1 MHNLKVI
8 SEVLFG
14 DLIEDNTLGDHLSKT
29 SIYKRILLKKK
40 KKRRRGRKYAVKHQN
55 IIACY
60 KNGHHKFIILV
71 LLYVGYDV
79 RVWTHKLFLRYAS

>member
-40 KKRRRGRKYAVKHQN
+40 KKEEEEEEENMQSN
-55 IIACY
+55 IKISL
-60 KNGHHKFIILV
+60 LV
-71 LLYVGYDV
+71 TKMDI
-79 RVWTHKLFLRYAS
+79 TSSLF